1 MERSSRCN
9 GIFRGTGSE
18 NLEKRRATRW
28 NPRSTRIAVV
38 DRARMETRWQ
48 STGIEE
54 STRTSRRDGR
64 SRARDAT
71 SSVHVRIAT
80 WMERTAVALF
90 NKVHVYRSALLR
102 CAATMRHER
111 ETVFLRVAFAMRA
124 GSAQAASSYL
134 IFEHA
139 CFTHSSRNIDLF
151 GAMRYVPIHRKFVDR
166 TISQREPAIFRAF
179 SSFQLFSI
187 IQTKKKSIIPCATII

>member
-1 MERSSRCN
+1 MVSFAGPEAKNLER
-9 GIFRGTGSE
+9 
-18 NLEKRRATRW
+18 EKRRATRW

-38 DRARMETRWQ
+38 DRAGMETRWQ

-102 CAATMRHER
+102 CAAAMRHER

-151 GAMRYVPIHRKFVDR
+151 GAMRYDGVPIHRKFVDR
-166 TISQREPAIFRAF
+166 TISQREPASFHFFEPFRRSN
-179 SSFQLFSI
+179 SSLLS
-187 IQTKKKSIIPCATII
+187 KPKRNR